1 MRRLEICDRN
11 REELTLRGK
20 SLTKK
25 ELEEIAGHREC
36 SYHDADDGM
45 WIYAFVKTHQTTN
58 LRSMHFIEFNLE
70 FN

>member
-1 MRRLEICDRN
+1 MKRLEICDRK

-20 SLTKK
+20 SLPEK

-45 WIYAFVKTHQTTN
+45 WIHAFVKTCQTTN
-58 LRSMHFIEFNLE
+58 LRPMHFTECNLE
-70 FN
+70 FS